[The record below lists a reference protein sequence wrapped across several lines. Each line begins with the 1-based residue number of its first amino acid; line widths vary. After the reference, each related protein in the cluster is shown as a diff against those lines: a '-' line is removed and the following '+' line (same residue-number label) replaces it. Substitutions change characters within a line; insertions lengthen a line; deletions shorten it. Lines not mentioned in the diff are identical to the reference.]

1 LLADF
6 PNELFIIF
14 LLEICIV
21 QQIGFNAMH
30 PDASTQNNRKCKVDS
45 TSAALLDLI
54 GDDIKR
60 IILDIT
66 GADSISIFLW
76 EYRITRFTS
85 KCQADII
92 QESTQAITPS
102 MRMKKTST
110 LPSPPPST
118 ALPSQQPSKQ
128 PSNKQPSKL
137 PSPQPSKQPSPSPI
151 TPPNTQPIVQ
161 DIMQLDVFLWLSFL
175 GLHVDSRLKPYEL
188 SLIGSDSN
196 AEGDEVC
203 GLTFEPRDWDQNP
216 VDGYTDEHRIFLKD
230 EGARVGDSFSLGN
243 NCCGKT
249 TDDRDLYMMHA
260 VWAKM
265 PCIRSDFRR
274 TTFVMDLTY
283 GEEEIMQQ
291 DELKD
296 KDWTRLRDA
305 LLERIKV

>member
-1 LLADF
+1 VNF

-14 LLEICIV
+14 LLQICV
-21 QQIGFNAMH
+21 REQIGFNAMH
-30 PDASTQNNRKCKVDS
+30 PDASTQNNRKCKLDS
-45 TSAALLDLI
+45 TSAAMLDLI

-66 GADSISIFLW
+66 GADSFSIFLW
-76 EYRITRFTS
+76 QYRITQSTS
-85 KCQADII
+85 INRVDI
-92 QESTQAITPS
+92 QVTSATQQAITIAPS

-110 LPSPPPST
+110 AQPSPPPSTAQPSPPPSTAPPSPPPST
-118 ALPSQQPSKQ
+118 ALP
-128 PSNKQPSKL
+128 
-137 PSPQPSKQPSPSPI
+137 
-151 TPPNTQPIVQ
+151 NTQQNVEDIIMPLIV
-161 DIMQLDVFLWLSFL
+161 LFLWIAFL
-175 GLHVDSRLKPYEL
+175 GLHVDTRLKPYEL

-216 VDGYTDEHRIFLKD
+216 VDGYTDDHRIFLKD

-265 PCIRSDFRR
+265 PRIRSDFRR